1 MLSAKFALTAAFMS
15 AFAQFQNSPH
25 VPQQRFDEIPHRLA
39 AYYTTHAARDAG
51 ELIVGY
57 LHHED
62 PRFRR
67 SDAQGFR
74 HRADA
79 AIMRVLTSPDEDGN
93 FRIAYA
99 PIAGS
104 LSAGFVGSAM
114 YRHNETLEDGLMHA
128 GFIYSKYFLRSV
140 LAEFKPDINAYA
152 RHILRR
158 DKN

>member
-1 MLSAKFALTAAFMS
+1 MSPRFALTAAFMA
-15 AFAQFQNSPH
+15 AFGQFQNSPH
-25 VPQQRFDEIPHRLA
+25 VPRQHFDEIPHRLA
-39 AYYTTHAARDAG
+39 AHYATRAARDSG

-62 PRFRR
+62 PRLRKT
-67 SDAQGFR
+67 DAQGFR
-74 HRADA
+74 RRADA
-79 AIMRVLTSPDEDGN
+79 AMMRVLTSPDEDGHL
-93 FRIAYA
+93 RVAYA

-114 YRHNETLEDGLMHA
+114 FRHNETLEDALMHA

-140 LAEFKPDINAYA
+140 FAEFKPDINAYA